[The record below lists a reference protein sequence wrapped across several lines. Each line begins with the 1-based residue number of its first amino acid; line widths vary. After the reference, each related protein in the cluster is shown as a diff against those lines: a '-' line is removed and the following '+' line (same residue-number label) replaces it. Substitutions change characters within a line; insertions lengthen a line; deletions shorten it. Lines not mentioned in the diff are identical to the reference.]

1 MALRLLSIEIRKTV
15 KHPALWIGLACL
27 AVFQGLILFASHAQ
41 IASGFEPASGGL
53 ESDLLQGMSMFQLW
67 LGVFAYAV
75 TAAVIVAFDYPDRS
89 IQLWLV
95 HGVSRPLLLGVRL
108 FAILLFSL
116 LIIVFAFASLLG
128 LAALSRL
135 LFFGAIDSA
144 NLNASAL
151 PIAVL
156 RVFWSALPYL
166 ALTTLFA
173 IASRSPIFAA
183 GGTIVYTTVVEKLLL
198 SGLPKYFPALTKY
211 LPIVLTGT
219 LQTANLALDRSASLE
234 AFAIPQTQAIVFIG
248 VWFTLII
255 LISLVIFTRQ
265 DLGG

>member
-1 MALRLLSIEIRKTV
+1 MALRLLSIEIRKTA

-27 AVFQGLILFASHAQ
+27 TVFQGLLLFTSHAQ

-53 ESDLLQGMSMFQLW
+53 ESDLLQGMVVFQLW

-75 TAAVIVAFDYPDRS
+75 AAAVIVAFDYPDRS
-89 IQLWLV
+89 IQLWLTR
-95 HGVSRPLLLGVRL
+95 GASRPLLLGVRL

-135 LFFGAIDSA
+135 LFFGAVDAA

-173 IASRSPIFAA
+173 IASRSPVFAA
-183 GGTIVYTTVVEKLLL
+183 GGTIVYATVIEKLLL
-198 SGLPKYFPALTKY
+198 SGLPKYFPALMKY
-211 LPIVLTGT
+211 LPAVLTGT
-219 LQTANLALDRSASLE
+219 LQTANLALDRSAPLE
-234 AFAIPQTQAIVFIG
+234 AFAIPQTQAVVFIG
-248 VWFTLII
+248 VWFALIT